1 MKTKIIHS
9 KKVAEELIKRNNNLL
24 TIEKHN
30 KNKKY
35 SVFRFKETD
44 KLLKDLTEIT
54 NKNN

>member
-9 KKVAEELIKRNNNLL
+9 KRVAEELIKRNNNLL

-30 KNKKY
+30 TNKNY
-35 SVFRFKETD
+35 SVFRFKETN
-44 KLLKDLTEIT
+44 KLLKDLTNIT